1 MLFAVAVLLGVV
13 PVQSSQTPPQ
23 AFRLES
29 GDYRWVPFTVK
40 QVPTEVDCRFEVL
53 QGGPG
58 VHVEL
63 LPMSEFRLF
72 NRGRDH
78 ETLAV
83 SPNARSGA
91 FRRMIDR
98 PGQYAVVVKN
108 SADSPPAVI
117 SLELSTDLNPNA
129 SVVARE
135 LPVRKR
141 LTVILISFALFFTIV
156 MWSGLRLMRAL
167 KRE

>member
-1 MLFAVAVLLGVV
+1 MMWLAVLALLASAD
-13 PVQSSQTPPQ
+13 PQNTPQ

-29 GDYRWVPFTVK
+29 GDYRWIPFTVK

-53 QGGPG
+53 NGGPN

-72 NRGRDH
+72 NRGKEH

-91 FRRMIDR
+91 FRRIIDHR
-98 PGQYAVVVKN
+98 GQYAVVVKN
-108 SADSPPAVI
+108 ANGSPPAVI

-129 SVVARE
+129 SVVAE
-135 LPVRKR
+135 QLPARKR
-141 LTVILISFALFFTIV
+141 LTVILISFGFFFAIV
-156 MWSGLRLMRAL
+156 TWSGFRLLRSI
-167 KRE
+167 KPS